1 MRKLLVGVLATGAF
15 LVGAGTAVGTAGWHG
30 MPELHS
36 SGVDF
41 LEGEYRFNPAGQN
54 HGAFE
59 WKGQLK
65 DADPEDGHN
74 VYMLVRV
81 EGHDWVRYNGKQ
93 GKTVSL
99 HHSNWDGAQR
109 YTSHADIKACRNR
122 GSLHPDN
129 CSRTKSYPS
138 GR

>member
-1 MRKLLVGVLATGAF
+1 MKKVLAGVAAAAA
-15 LVGAGTAVGTAGWHG
+15 LLAGAGTALGAGDWHD
-30 MPELHS
+30 MPVLK
-36 SGVDF
+36 SGGVRF
-41 LEGEYRFNPAGQN
+41 LEGEYRFNPAGRN

-65 DADPEDGHN
+65 DADTEDGHN
-74 VYMLVRV
+74 VYMLVRI
-81 EGHDWVRYNGKQ
+81 EGHDWVRYDGKQ
-93 GKTVSL
+93 RKTVSL

-109 YTSHADIKACRNR
+109 YTDDAEIKACRDR

-129 CSRTKSYPS
+129 CSGSKRYSS

>member
-1 MRKLLVGVLATGAF
+1 MKKALAGVMAAAAF
-15 LVGAGTAVGTAGWHG
+15 LMGAGTALGAADWRD
-30 MPELHS
+30 MPTLSS
-36 SGVDF
+36 SGVRF
-41 LEGEYRFNPAGQN
+41 LEGKYRFNPAGQN

-59 WKGQLK
+59 WKGGLK
-65 DADPEDGHN
+65 DANAQDGHN

-81 EGHDWVRYNGKQ
+81 ESHGWVRYNGKQ

-109 YTSHADIKACRNR
+109 YTDDAEIKACRNR

-129 CSRTKSYPS
+129 CSHTKSYSS